1 MTFSDTE
8 QPVHFH
14 ISLNVADIPRSVA
27 FFAKVF
33 GIPATK
39 QREDYAKFELNNP
52 PLTLSLEPVDP
63 GERGALNHLGFRL
76 NSAEELV
83 ALQRRLELAG
93 ISSQREEGVECC
105 YAKQSKF
112 WLHDPDQNLWEMYL
126 LEGDLEHRGAGQVP
140 EAVRGETKA
149 NAAGPT
155 SKAIVCSTG
164 RDQNAQQKWAHR
176 LGQPLEIP
184 ADLTPESLDDVAL
197 QGSFNAEGTA
207 DEVRPFL
214 KQVANCLKPGGTLN
228 LHCLTGDRRV
238 TEALNLAGPASVV
251 KQVPVLESLLA
262 DLEAAGFERISLTT
276 YRRQPCFT
284 VGEAELRETRLQVRK
299 PEPVSESQVNVVYL
313 GPFAELSL
321 DQGLTLKRGRQTML
335 PANVYQQLQASSLAE
350 SVLEI
355 EAAASPISCSS

>member
-14 ISLNVADIPRSVA
+14 ISLNVADIPRSVE

-33 GIPATK
+33 GISATK
-39 QREDYAKFELNNP
+39 QREDYAKFELDNP

-140 EAVRGETKA
+140 EAVRGESQTQNPA
-149 NAAGPT
+149 PIACT
-155 SKAIVCSTG
+155 TEREQST
-164 RDQNAQQKWAHR
+164 QQKWAHR

-184 ADLTPESLDDVAL
+184 ADLTPESLDEVAL

-207 DEVRPFL
+207 DEIRPFL
-214 KQVANCLKPGGTLN
+214 KQVADCLKPGGTLN

-238 TEALNLAGPASVV
+238 TEVLNLAGPASVV

-276 YRRQPCFT
+276 YRSRACFT
-284 VGEAELRETRLQVRK
+284 VGEAELRETRLQAHK
-299 PEPVSESQVNVVYL
+299 PEPESESLVNVVYL

-321 DQGLTLKRGRQTML
+321 DPGLTLKRGCQTML
-335 PANVYQQLQASSLAE
+335 PANVYQQLLASSLAE
-350 SVLEI
+350 SLIEI
-355 EAAASPISCSS
+355 EAAADPVSCSS